1 MPSNSARS
9 VTQIIGRLKS
19 DDRSTFDRA
28 AADVWRRYADE
39 LLHLVRRRLGR
50 RARVR
55 TDAEDV
61 LQSVY
66 KSFCLRQ
73 QKGEYDLN
81 DRDDLWRLLVSM
93 ARNKAA
99 NAATHHSRRKRDY
112 RREQA
117 DAVAAASAAAA
128 SCGDGVA
135 PAVERLPDA
144 KPTAAEVVAME
155 ETIRERLKCLPE
167 DLRALAT
174 KKLAGFTN
182 EEVAAEWNRTV
193 RTVERKLARIREIWQ
208 SGQPP
213 AADEL
218 T

>member
-1 MPSNSARS
+1 MSTNSARS

-112 RREQA
+112 RREHA
-117 DAVAAASAAAA
+117 DTNAAT
-128 SCGDGVA
+128 SCGDGAA
-135 PAVERLPDA
+135 PTMERLPDA
-144 KPTAAEVVAME
+144 KPTALEVVAME
-155 ETIRERLKCLPE
+155 ETIRERLECLPE

-174 KKLAGFTN
+174 RKLAGFTN

-193 RTVERKLARIREIWQ
+193 RTVERKLARVRQIWQ
-208 SGQPP
+208 SGQTT
-213 AADEL
+213 AADL